1 MLRERRS
8 GCREVDWYTTWT
20 VFRPSRFEPVLHI
33 ALAAMSRKVHEVDCN
48 TNSYYLSWLKVL
60 FWLFE
65 KPMRLKL
72 LFSFFLFLTIQVS
85 LLAQVE
91 ICDNG
96 LDDDGDGLVDLN
108 DSDCACPVI
117 APISYI
123 PNPSFEDTDCCPNNR
138 SQLNCATGW
147 IQASEATTDYLNTCD
162 YLGWPEFPPPRPFPD
177 GNGIVGFRDGRVSRG
192 SIFQNWKE
200 YAGACLLQ
208 PLLADSFYRFQFDVG
223 FVNSISSPPITI
235 TFYGTT
241 LCENL
246 PFGLGNE
253 DFGCPS
259 NDPNWKILGEVRV
272 SGGGRNVWVNTFIDI
287 VPDEDISAIA
297 IGPACAPAVINSSLY
312 YYFDNLTLAELSS
325 FNLRISETAHPCN
338 EDVSLTI
345 PSNPGFQ
352 YQWYLD
358 GVALVGEVSSDLSQ
372 LYGEGSYEVR
382 ILDGAR
388 CRVSSAFEYRIPVVE
403 EFVYQTIC
411 AGEELSFGEGMID
424 QSGVYYDT
432 LKNQNNCDSI
442 VRLELT
448 VVEQLMDTV
457 VASIFAGETYPVGGQ
472 RFGQEGRYPV
482 LLESAIGCDSLVLL
496 DLTTFELYIP
506 TAFSPNGDSVNDV
519 FRPFAQDDRIV
530 SLSMKIYDRWGGLLS
545 LGTTW
550 DGGVAAPGVYVYL
563 IDVVFSDGTVKTLT
577 GDVSLMR

>member
-1 MLRERRS
+1 MWLR
-8 GCREVDWYTTWT
+8 
-20 VFRPSRFEPVLHI
+20 FFL
-33 ALAAMSRKVHEVDCN
+33 L
-48 TNSYYLSWLKVL
+48 L
-60 FWLFE
+60 
-65 KPMRLKL
+65 L
-72 LFSFFLFLTIQVS
+72 LFSFGQVA
-85 LLAQVE
+85 LHGQTE
-91 ICDNG
+91 ICDNAI
-96 LDDDGDGLVDLN
+96 DDDGDGLVDLN
-108 DSDCACPVI
+108 DDDCDCPVI
-117 APISYI
+117 TPISYI
-123 PNPSFEDTDCCPNNR
+123 PNPSFEDTVCCPDSR
-138 SQLNCATGW
+138 SQLSCATGW
-147 IQASEATTDYLNTCD
+147 IQASEATTDYLNTCG

-177 GNGIVGFRDGRVSRG
+177 GDGIVGFRDGRVSRG

-223 FVNSISSPPITI
+223 FVNAINSPPITI

-241 LCENL
+241 SCENL

-253 DFGCPS
+253 EFGCPS
-259 NDPNWKILGEVRV
+259 NDPNWKILGEVLV
-272 SGGGRNVWVNTFIDI
+272 SGAGRNVWVNTFIDI
-287 VPDEDISAIA
+287 VPTEDISAIA

-325 FNLRISETAHPCN
+325 FNLRISETAHPCS
-338 EDVSLTI
+338 EDYSLTI

-358 GVALVGEVSSDLSQ
+358 GVALVGEVSSELSQ
-372 LYGEGSYEVR
+372 TYGEGSYEVR

-388 CRVSSAFEYRIPVVE
+388 CRVSRAFEYRIPEVQ
-403 EFVYQTIC
+403 EFAYQTIC
-411 AGEELSFGEGMID
+411 SGEAFDFGGEILG
-424 QSGVYYDT
+424 QSGVYFDT
-432 LKNQNNCDSI
+432 LKTENNCDSI

-457 VASIFAGETYPVGGQ
+457 TASILAGETITVGGQ
-472 RFGQEGRYPV
+472 KFSQEGRYPV
-482 LLESAIGCDSLVLL
+482 LLASALGCDSLVQLNL
-496 DLTTFELYIP
+496 STFEFYIP
-506 TAFSPNGDSVNDV
+506 TAFSPNGDAVNDV

-545 LGTTW
+545 FGTTW